1 MPTFLG
7 IEYPDFASQVPASN
21 TCDALNA
28 MNNSSSVTR
37 SVLDQAAYFTPIA
50 NVVLTTPWASASP
63 ASGRT
68 DDVGLGLSSIVED
81 LTEYMSYI
89 GIISSWNGGVNSFR
103 QATLGAAY
111 DNALFNWGNGD
122 AGAPPEGNCSLS
134 RNKLW
139 DIGEINQFY
148 AIQLGQA
155 YSAANGM
162 RDAVWNVQEQLID
175 AADAMLTLE
184 NLNNQYLVA
193 VEENKELGRSIQVS
207 QFGSNVAMFSI
218 LAAGAFLI
226 ADNQKIL

>member
-28 MNNSSSVTR
+28 MNNSGSVTR

-50 NVVLTTPWASASP
+50 DVVLTTPWASAP
-63 ASGRT
+63 PLART

-81 LTEYMSYI
+81 LTEYMTYI
-89 GIISSWNGGVNSFR
+89 GIIASWNGGVNSFR
-103 QATLGAAY
+103 QAALTAAY

-122 AGAPPEGNCSLS
+122 AGPPPEGNCNLS

-139 DIGEINQFY
+139 DIGEINQLY

-175 AADAMLTLE
+175 AASAMVTLE
-184 NLNNQYLVA
+184 TLNNQYLVQ

-226 ADNQKIL
+226 ADNQKIT